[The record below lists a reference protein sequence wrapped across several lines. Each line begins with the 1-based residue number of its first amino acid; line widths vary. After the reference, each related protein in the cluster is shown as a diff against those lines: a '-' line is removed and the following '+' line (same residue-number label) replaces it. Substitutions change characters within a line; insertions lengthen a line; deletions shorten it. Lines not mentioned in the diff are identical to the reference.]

1 MLARLQS
8 FAQKLREAGVPV
20 SNHEMLVTSQALQH
34 LDWSDR
40 EQFKWGMATAMCRN
54 PGHLEVFS
62 TLFDLFFAPEGVEID
77 LDDIDV
83 NAVPQE
89 LSDLDDEEILEA
101 VLKAL
106 REGREGELRM
116 LARAVLDRLSAE
128 ASGGFL
134 LYRALRVLDLDR
146 LLQKL
151 AEREGVDDWEN
162 AIWRMEV
169 QSRLDRLR
177 KILEQEVRKRMVEE
191 RGAEDVAD
199 RILRV
204 PLEERDFATITSDEV
219 AEVRRAV
226 YSLARRMATRLAKLR
241 KKGARGRL
249 DMRKTFRKS
258 LSTGGALVDPQFKV
272 KSRSR
277 PDLVLICDVSGSV
290 AAFTR
295 FTLLLVACLQVQF
308 PRIRSFLFID
318 TVDEVTEVLKTSDPA
333 DAIPKALQIAN
344 VIWLDGHSDYGHSFK
359 QFHEHY
365 MEAVNDRS
373 HVLILGDARSNYRN
387 PEAWVLKEIKDK
399 AKRVWW
405 LNPEAPQHWDTG
417 DSVVSAY
424 AEHCETVHECRNLKQ
439 LASFIEKLA

>member
-1 MLARLQS
+1 MLSRLQS
-8 FAQKLREAGVPV
+8 FGQKLRDAGVPV
-20 SNHEMLVTSQALQH
+20 SNHEMLVAAEALGH
-34 LDWSDR
+34 LDWSER
-40 EQFKWGMATAMCRN
+40 ESFKWGLAASMCRA

-62 TLFDLFFAPEGVEID
+62 TLFDLFFAPEGVELD
-77 LDDIDV
+77 VDVSPQDVTELDDD
-83 NAVPQE
+83 E
-89 LSDLDDEEILEA
+89 LLEA
-101 VLKAL
+101 VIRAI
-106 REGREGELRM
+106 REGRDGELRR
-116 LARAVLDRLSAE
+116 LARAVLDRLQAD

-134 LYRALRVLDLDR
+134 LYRALRFLDLDR
-146 LLQKL
+146 LLQRM
-151 AEREGVDDWEN
+151 ADQDGSDDWEQ
-162 AIWRMEV
+162 AIWRMEI

-177 KILEQEVRKRMVEE
+177 RILEQEVRRRMVAE

-226 YSLARRMATRLAKLR
+226 ISLARRMATRLAKLR
-241 KKGARGRL
+241 KQGRRGRL

-258 LSTGGALVDPQFKV
+258 LSTGGSMIDPQFKV

-277 PDLVLICDVSGSV
+277 PDLVLVCDVSGSV

-295 FTLLLVACLQVQF
+295 FTLLLVASLQVQF

-318 TVDEVTEVLKTSDPA
+318 TVDEVTDTLKASDPA

-359 QFHEHY
+359 QFHENY
-365 MEAVNDRS
+365 LESVNDRS
-373 HVLILGDARSNYRN
+373 HVIVLGDARSNYRN
-387 PEAWVLKEIKDK
+387 PEAWVLKDIRDQ

-405 LNPEAPQHWDTG
+405 LNPESPQHWDTG
-417 DSVVSAY
+417 DSVISAY
-424 AEHCETVHECRNLKQ
+424 AEHCDAVHECRNLRQ
-439 LASFIEKLA
+439 LATFIERLA

>member
-20 SNHEMLVTSQALQH
+20 SNHEMLVAAEALGH
-34 LDWSDR
+34 LDWTHR
-40 EQFKWGMATAMCRN
+40 ESFKWGLASSMCRA

-62 TLFDLFFAPEGVEID
+62 TLFDLFFAPEGID
-77 LDDIDV
+77 LDVDVSPEDVSEIDD
-83 NAVPQE
+83 AE
-89 LSDLDDEEILEA
+89 LLEA
-101 VLKAL
+101 VIRAL
-106 REGREGELRM
+106 REGRDGELRR
-116 LARAVLDRLSAE
+116 LARAVLDRLQSE

-134 LYRALRVLDLDR
+134 LYRALRFLDLDR
-146 LLQKL
+146 LLQRL
-151 AEREGVDDWEN
+151 AEQEGVEDWEQ
-162 AIWRMEV
+162 ALWRMEI

-177 KILEQEVRKRMVEE
+177 RILEQEVRRRMVAE

-219 AEVRRAV
+219 ADVRRAV
-226 YSLARRMATRLAKLR
+226 ISLARRMATRLAKLR
-241 KKGARGRL
+241 KRGLRGRL

-258 LSTGGALVDPQFKV
+258 LSTGGAMVDPQFKV
-272 KSRSR
+272 RSRSR

-318 TVDEVTEVLKTSDPA
+318 TVDEVTETLKASDPA

-359 QFHEHY
+359 NFHENY
-365 MEAVNDRS
+365 LESVNDRS
-373 HVLILGDARSNYRN
+373 HVIVLGDARSNYRN
-387 PEAWVLKEIKDK
+387 PEAWVLKDIRDQ

-405 LNPEAPQHWDTG
+405 LNPESQQHWDTG
-417 DSVVSAY
+417 DSVMSAY
-424 AEHCETVHECRNLKQ
+424 AEHCDAVHECRNLRQ
-439 LASFIEKLA
+439 LASFIERLA

>member
-1 MLARLQS
+1 MLERLQS
-8 FAQKLREAGVPV
+8 FGQKLREAGVPV
-20 SNHEMLVTSQALQH
+20 SNHEMLVAAQALEH

-40 EQFKWGMATAMCRN
+40 ESFKWGLASSMCRS

-62 TLFDLFFAPEGVEID
+62 TLFDLFFAPEGAEID
-77 LDDIDV
+77 LDTAPPDLS
-83 NAVPQE
+83 E
-89 LSDLDDEEILEA
+89 LDEVELIEQII
-101 VLKAL
+101 KAL
-106 REGREGELRM
+106 REGREGELRR
-116 LARAVLDRLSAE
+116 LARAVLDTLSKE

-134 LYRALRVLDLDR
+134 LYRALRTLDMDR
-146 LLQKL
+146 LLQRL
-151 AEREGVDDWEN
+151 AEREGVDEFEQN
-162 AIWRMEV
+162 IWKMEV
-169 QSRLDRLR
+169 KSRLERLR

-219 AEVRRAV
+219 AEVRRSV
-226 YSLARRMATRLAKLR
+226 ISLARRLATRLAKLR
-241 KKGARGRL
+241 KRGARGRL

-258 LSTGGALVDPQFKV
+258 LSSGGTLIDPQFKV

-277 PDLVLICDVSGSV
+277 PDIVLLCDVSGSV

-318 TVDEVTEVLKTSDPA
+318 TTDEVTETLKSTDPA

-359 QFHEHY
+359 NFHENY
-365 MEAVNDRS
+365 MEAVTDRA
-373 HVLILGDARSNYRN
+373 HVIILGDARSNYRN
-387 PEAWVLKEIKDK
+387 PEAWVVKDMK
-399 AKRVWW
+399 DRAKRVWW

-417 DSVVSAY
+417 DSVMSAY
-424 AEHCETVHECRNLKQ
+424 AEYCDAVHECRNLKQ
-439 LASFIEKLA
+439 LASFIERLA

>member
-20 SNHEMLVTSQALQH
+20 SNHEMLVAADALGQ
-34 LDWSDR
+34 LDWADR
-40 EQFKWGMATAMCRN
+40 ESFKWGLAASMCRA
-54 PGHLEVFS
+54 PGHLDVFS
-62 TLFDLFFAPEGVEID
+62 TLFDLFFAPEGVD
-77 LDDIDV
+77 LDVDV
-83 NAVPQE
+83 SPDDLTEMDEAE
-89 LSDLDDEEILEA
+89 LLES
-101 VLKAL
+101 VIRAL
-106 REGREGELRM
+106 REGREGELRR
-116 LARAVLDRLSAE
+116 LARAVLDRLQGE

-134 LYRALRVLDLDR
+134 LYRALRFLDLDR
-146 LLQKL
+146 LLQRL
-151 AEREGVDDWEN
+151 AEREGVDDWEQ
-162 AIWRMEV
+162 AIWRMEI
-169 QSRLDRLR
+169 QSRLERLR
-177 KILEQEVRKRMVEE
+177 RILEQEVRRRMVEE

-226 YSLARRMATRLAKLR
+226 ISLARRMATRLAKLR
-241 KKGARGRL
+241 KRGVRGRL

-258 LSTGGALVDPQFKV
+258 LSTGGSLVDPQFKV

-295 FTLLLVACLQVQF
+295 FTLLLVAGLQVQF

-318 TVDEVTEVLKTSDPA
+318 TVDEVTDTLKASDPA

-359 QFHEHY
+359 KFHENY
-365 MEAVNDRS
+365 LEAVNDRS
-373 HVLILGDARSNYRN
+373 HVIVLGDARSNYRN
-387 PEAWVLKEIKDK
+387 PEAWVLKDVRDQ

-405 LNPEAPQHWDTG
+405 LNPESPQHWDTG
-417 DSVVSAY
+417 DSVMSAY
-424 AEHCETVHECRNLKQ
+424 AEHCDAVHECRNLKQ
-439 LASFIEKLA
+439 LAGFIERLA

>member
-8 FAQKLREAGVPV
+8 FAYKLREAGVPV
-20 SNHEMLVTSQALQH
+20 SNHEMLVTAEALKH
-34 LDWSDR
+34 LDWQDR
-40 EQFKWGMATAMCRN
+40 EQFKWGLATAMCRN
-54 PGHLEVFS
+54 PSHLDVFT
-62 TLFDLFFAPEGVEID
+62 TLFDLFFAPEGVELD
-77 LDDIDV
+77 VTATPPDLASLDDD
-83 NAVPQE
+83 Q
-89 LSDLDDEEILEA
+89 ILEA
-101 VLKAL
+101 VMKAL
-106 REGREGELRM
+106 REGQEGELRR
-116 LARAVLDRLSAE
+116 LARSVLDRLSGE

-146 LLQKL
+146 LLQRL
-151 AEREGVDDWEN
+151 AEEEDVDDWEN
-162 AIWRMEV
+162 AVWRMEV
-169 QSRLDRLR
+169 KSRLERLR
-177 KILEQEVRKRMVEE
+177 KILEQEVRKRMVAE

-219 AEVRRAV
+219 ADVRRAV
-226 YSLARRMATRLAKLR
+226 ISLARRMATRLAKLR
-241 KKGARGRL
+241 KQGARGRL

-258 LSTGGALVDPQFKV
+258 LSTGGAMVDPQFKV
-272 KSRSR
+272 RSRSR

-318 TVDEVTEVLKTSDPA
+318 TVDEVTDILKSTDPA
-333 DAIPKALQIAN
+333 EAIPKALQTAN
-344 VIWLDGHSDYGHSFK
+344 VIWLDGHSDYGHSLK
-359 QFHEHY
+359 QFHENY
-365 MEAVNDRS
+365 LEAVNDRS

-387 PEAWVLKEIKDK
+387 PEAWVVKEIKER

-417 DSVVSAY
+417 DSVISAY
-424 AEHCETVHECRNLKQ
+424 AEYCEAVHECRNLKQ
-439 LASFIEKLA
+439 LGSFIERLA

>member
-1 MLARLQS
+1 MCRS
-8 FAQKLREAGVPV
+8 RP
-20 SNHEMLVTSQALQH
+20 VTSKCSRRCSISSSRRRASTISTSTSIDRRRRAL
-34 LDWSDR
+34 
-40 EQFKWGMATAMCRN
+40 A
-54 PGHLEVFS
+54 
-62 TLFDLFFAPEGVEID
+62 
-77 LDDIDV
+77 
-83 NAVPQE
+83 
-89 LSDLDDEEILEA
+89 DLDDEEILEA

-106 REGREGELRM
+106 REGREGELRR
-116 LARAVLDRLSAE
+116 LARTVLDRLSAE

-146 LLQKL
+146 LLQRL
-151 AEREGVDDWEN
+151 AEKEGVDDWEK

-226 YSLARRMATRLAKLR
+226 VSLARRLSTKLAKLR
-241 KKGARGRL
+241 KQGARGRL

-258 LSTGGALVDPQFKV
+258 LSTGGAMVDPQFKV
-272 KSRSR
+272 RSRSR

-318 TVDEVTEVLKTSDPA
+318 TVDEVTETLEVDRPGRRDPEGATDRERDLARRTLGLRSLVQEVPRVLPRLRQRTGRTS
-333 DAIPKALQIAN
+333 
-344 VIWLDGHSDYGHSFK
+344 S
-359 QFHEHY
+359 
-365 MEAVNDRS
+365 
-373 HVLILGDARSNYRN
+373 ILGDARSNYRN
-387 PEAWVLKEIKDK
+387 PEAWVVKDLQER

-417 DSVVSAY
+417 DSVISAY
-424 AEHCETVHECRNLKQ
+424 AEHCDAIHECRNLKQ
-439 LASFIEKLA
+439 LAGFIERLA

>member
-8 FAQKLREAGVPV
+8 FGQKLRDAGVPV
-20 SNHEMLVTSQALQH
+20 SNHEMLVAADALGH
-34 LDWSDR
+34 LDWTDR
-40 EQFKWGMATAMCRN
+40 DSFKWGLAASMCRA

-62 TLFDLFFAPEGVEID
+62 TLFDLFFAPEGVDLDVDVSPEAVDEID
-77 LDDIDV
+77 
-83 NAVPQE
+83 
-89 LSDLDDEEILEA
+89 DDELLEA
-101 VLKAL
+101 VIRAL
-106 REGREGELRM
+106 REGREGELRR
-116 LARAVLDRLSAE
+116 LARAVLDRLQNE

-134 LYRALRVLDLDR
+134 LYRALRFLDLDR
-146 LLQKL
+146 LLQRL
-151 AEREGVDDWEN
+151 AEREGVDDWEQ
-162 AIWRMEV
+162 AIWRMEI

-177 KILEQEVRKRMVEE
+177 RILEQEVRRRMVAE

-199 RILRV
+199 RILRL

-219 AEVRRAV
+219 ADVRRAV
-226 YSLARRMATRLAKLR
+226 ISLARRMATRLAKLR
-241 KKGARGRL
+241 KQGRRGRL

-258 LSTGGALVDPQFKV
+258 LSTGGTMIDPQFKV

-295 FTLLLVACLQVQF
+295 FTLLLVASLQVQF

-318 TVDEVTEVLKTSDPA
+318 TVDEVTDTLKASDPA

-359 QFHEHY
+359 KFHELY
-365 MEAVNDRS
+365 LDVVNDRS
-373 HVLILGDARSNYRN
+373 HVIVLGDARSNYRN
-387 PEAWVLKEIKDK
+387 PEAWVLKDVRDQ

-405 LNPEAPQHWDTG
+405 LNPESPQHWDTG
-417 DSVVSAY
+417 DSVMSAY
-424 AEHCETVHECRNLKQ
+424 AEHCDAVHECRNLRQ
-439 LASFIEKLA
+439 LAAFIEKLA

>member
-20 SNHEMLVTSQALQH
+20 SNHEMLVTADALKH
-34 LDWSDR
+34 LDFSNR
-40 EQFKWGMATAMCRN
+40 EEFKWGLASTMCRN
-54 PGHLEVFS
+54 PGHLEVFN
-62 TLFDLFFAPEGVEID
+62 TLFDLFFAPEGVELDVDAKPAD
-77 LDDIDV
+77 LSGLDED
-83 NAVPQE
+83 E
-89 LSDLDDEEILEA
+89 LIEA
-101 VLKAL
+101 IIKAL
-106 REGREGELRM
+106 REGQDGEMRR
-116 LARAVLDRLSAE
+116 LARAVLDQLSAE

-146 LLQKL
+146 LLQRL
-151 AEREGVDDWEN
+151 TEAETGDEWEQ
-162 AIWRMEV
+162 AVWRMEM
-169 QSRLDRLR
+169 QSRLERLR
-177 KILEQEVRKRMVEE
+177 RVLEQEVRRRMVDE

-219 AEVRRAV
+219 ADVRRAV
-226 YSLARRMATRLAKLR
+226 ISLARRLATKLAKLR
-241 KKGARGRL
+241 KRGARGRL
-249 DMRKTFRKS
+249 DMRKTFRRS
-258 LSTGGALVDPQFKV
+258 LSTGGAMVDPQFKV
-272 KSRSR
+272 RSQSR

-318 TVDEVTEVLKTSDPA
+318 TVDEVTDALKSTDPA

-359 QFHEHY
+359 KFHENY
-365 MEAVNDRS
+365 LEAVNDRT
-373 HVLILGDARSNYRN
+373 HVLVLGDARSNYRN
-387 PEAWVLKEIKDK
+387 PEAWVLKDIKER

-417 DSVVSAY
+417 DSVMSAY
-424 AEHCETVHECRNLKQ
+424 AEHCEAVHECRNLKQ
-439 LASFIEKLA
+439 LARFIERLA

>member
-8 FAQKLREAGVPV
+8 FGQKLREAGVPV
-20 SNHEMLVTSQALQH
+20 SNHEMLVAAEALGH

-40 EQFKWGMATAMCRN
+40 ESFKWGLAASMCRA

-62 TLFDLFFAPEGVEID
+62 TLFDLFFAPEGID
-77 LDDIDV
+77 LDVDVSPDDIT
-83 NAVPQE
+83 E
-89 LSDLDDEEILEA
+89 IDDEELLEA
-101 VLKAL
+101 VIRAL
-106 REGREGELRM
+106 REGREGELRR
-116 LARAVLDRLSAE
+116 LARAVLDRLQSE

-134 LYRALRVLDLDR
+134 LYRALRFLDLDR
-146 LLQKL
+146 LLQRL
-151 AEREGVDDWEN
+151 AEREGVEDWEQ

-169 QSRLDRLR
+169 QSRLERLR
-177 KILEQEVRKRMVEE
+177 RILEQEVRRRMVAE

-226 YSLARRMATRLAKLR
+226 VSLARRMATRLAKLR
-241 KKGARGRL
+241 KRGVRGRL

-258 LSTGGALVDPQFKV
+258 LSTGGSMVDPQFKV
-272 KSRSR
+272 RSRSR

-295 FTLLLVACLQVQF
+295 FTLLLVASLQVQF

-318 TVDEVTEVLKTSDPA
+318 TVDEVTETLKASDPA
-333 DAIPKALQIAN
+333 DAIPKALQVAN

-359 QFHEHY
+359 QFHENY
-365 MEAVNDRS
+365 LEAVNDRS
-373 HVLILGDARSNYRN
+373 HVIVLGDARSNYRN
-387 PEAWVLKEIKDK
+387 PEAWVLKDVRDQ

-405 LNPEAPQHWDTG
+405 LNPESPQHWDTG
-417 DSVVSAY
+417 DSVMSAY
-424 AEHCETVHECRNLKQ
+424 AEHCDAVHECRNLRQ
-439 LASFIEKLA
+439 LATFIERLA

>member
-1 MLARLQS
+1 MLARIQS

-20 SNHEMLVTSQALQH
+20 SNHEMLVTSEALGF
-34 LDWSDR
+34 LDFSDR
-40 EQFKWGMATAMCRN
+40 DQFKWGLASTMCRS

-62 TLFDLFFAPEGVEID
+62 TLFDLFFAPEGITD
-77 LDDIDV
+77 LDVDV
-83 NAVPQE
+83 DEDGRPRPLE
-89 LSDLDDEEILEA
+89 DLDDEEILEE

-106 REGREGELRM
+106 REGREGELRR
-116 LARAVLDRLSAE
+116 LARQVLDRLSAE

-146 LLQKL
+146 LLQRL
-151 AEREGVDDWEN
+151 AEKEGVDDWEK

-226 YSLARRMATRLAKLR
+226 VALARRLSTKLAKLR

-258 LSTGGALVDPQFKV
+258 LSTGGAMVDPQFKV
-272 KSRSR
+272 RSPSR
-277 PDLVLICDVSGSV
+277 PDLILICDVSGSV

-295 FTLLLVACLQVQF
+295 FTLLLVACLQLQF

-318 TVDEVTEVLKTSDPA
+318 TVDEVTETLKSTDPA

-359 QFHEHY
+359 KFHEY
-365 MEAVNDRS
+365 YIDSVTDRA
-373 HVLILGDARSNYRN
+373 HVIILGDARSNYRN
-387 PEAWVLKEIKDK
+387 PESWVVKDLQER

-417 DSVVSAY
+417 DSVISSY
-424 AEHCETVHECRNLKQ
+424 AEYCDAIHECRNLKQ
-439 LASFIEKLA
+439 LAGFIERLA

>member
-8 FAQKLREAGVPV
+8 FAHKLREAGVPV
-20 SNHEMLVTSQALQH
+20 SNHEMLVAAEALGH
-34 LDWSDR
+34 LDWTDR
-40 EQFKWGMATAMCRN
+40 ESFKWGLASSMCRA

-62 TLFDLFFAPEGVEID
+62 TLFDLFFAPEGVELEVDVSPDDLTEID
-77 LDDIDV
+77 D
-83 NAVPQE
+83 AE
-89 LSDLDDEEILEA
+89 LLEA
-101 VLKAL
+101 VIRAL
-106 REGREGELRM
+106 REGREGELRQ
-116 LARAVLDRLSAE
+116 LARAVLDRLQSE

-134 LYRALRVLDLDR
+134 LYRALRFLDLDR
-146 LLQKL
+146 LLQRL
-151 AEREGVDDWEN
+151 AEREGVDDWEQ
-162 AIWRMEV
+162 AIWRMEI
-169 QSRLDRLR
+169 QSRLERLR
-177 KILEQEVRKRMVEE
+177 RILEQEVRRRMVAE

-219 AEVRRAV
+219 ADVRRAV
-226 YSLARRMATRLAKLR
+226 ISLARRMATRLAKLR
-241 KKGARGRL
+241 KRGVRGRL

-258 LSTGGALVDPQFKV
+258 LSTGGAMVDPQFKV

-277 PDLVLICDVSGSV
+277 PDLVLVCDVSGSV

-295 FTLLLVACLQVQF
+295 FTLLLVASLQVQF

-318 TVDEVTEVLKTSDPA
+318 TVDEVTDTLKASDPA

-365 MEAVNDRS
+365 LEAVNDRS
-373 HVLILGDARSNYRN
+373 HVIVLGDARSNYRN
-387 PEAWVLKEIKDK
+387 PEAWVLKDVRDQ

-405 LNPEAPQHWDTG
+405 LNPESPQHWDTG
-417 DSVVSAY
+417 DSVMSAY
-424 AEHCETVHECRNLKQ
+424 AEHCDAVHECRNLKQ
-439 LASFIEKLA
+439 LASFIERLA